1 MTTQFALQTIF
12 EIILLAVVILSFV
25 KEKKLI
31 AFEEK
36 IVRKLR
42 ARRARKAALIIPAR
56 KRGAHCA

>member
-36 IVRKLR
+36 IARKIR
-42 ARRARKAALIIPAR
+42 SRRARKSAVIISAR

>member
-12 EIILLAVVILSFV
+12 EILLLAVVILSFV

-36 IVRKLR
+36 IARKIR
-42 ARRARKAALIIPAR
+42 SRRARKAEVIVAAR